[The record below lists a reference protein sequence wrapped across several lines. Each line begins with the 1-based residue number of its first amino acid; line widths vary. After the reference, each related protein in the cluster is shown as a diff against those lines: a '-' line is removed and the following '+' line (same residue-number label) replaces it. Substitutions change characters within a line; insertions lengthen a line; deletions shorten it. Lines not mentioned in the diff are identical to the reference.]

1 MKYVTFPRQWLFL
14 GQGLEHVCAWRGRDC
29 TDMNKELAQKHT
41 EGLPTLPA
49 VSLRHWV
56 PLWEKAF
63 VCIPDSSMTFFLP
76 QGKSEIPDLP
86 PEAAATSE
94 HYCVPSLGCI
104 SVLSPGLSPGPG
116 VLVSE

>member
-76 QGKSEIPDLP
+76 QGKSEIPDHVSLLVLFKVSHVVVVGMLDK
-86 PEAAATSE
+86 AT
-94 HYCVPSLGCI
+94 I
-104 SVLSPGLSPGPG
+104 I
-116 VLVSE
+116 